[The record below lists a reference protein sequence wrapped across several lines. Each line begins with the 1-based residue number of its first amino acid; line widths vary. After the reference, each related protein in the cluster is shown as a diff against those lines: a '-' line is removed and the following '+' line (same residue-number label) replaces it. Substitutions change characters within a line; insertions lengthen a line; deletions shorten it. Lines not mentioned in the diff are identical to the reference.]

1 MLKICL
7 PVLLVSAILAQNP
20 PEPAGKA
27 PPEVEAALRARVNQF
42 FQYEVEGKFRQAESL
57 VAESDK
63 DFFVAA
69 NKPRYK
75 DFHIKA
81 ITFSEHFTK
90 ATVVVNVDRLV
101 PVPGFEGHPVP
112 GAIPSRWRL
121 ENGEWCWHVDP
132 ADLRVSPMG
141 LPPGGMPLPAG
152 GLPPGAGAAGP
163 SALPPIP
170 NMAMAVRPDR
180 SALELKS
187 AGPSSGQISFLNT
200 LLKPVTLSVID
211 PHFPG
216 LSMKLDHPDLK
227 TGESAVL
234 LVESRG
240 GGNAPAQPVTI
251 QVRVHQTNQLIPIKV
266 SFSK

>member
-1 MLKICL
+1 MLKVCL
-7 PVLLVSAILAQNP
+7 PLVLVSAIFAQNP

-57 VAESDK
+57 VAENDK

-75 DFHIKA
+75 GFHIKE

-90 ATVVVNVDRLV
+90 ATVIVNVDRLV

-112 GAIPSRWRL
+112 GAIPSRWKL
-121 ENGEWCWHVDP
+121 ENGEWCWYVDP

-141 LPPGGMPLPAG
+141 MPLGGMPLPAG
-152 GLPPGAGAAGP
+152 GMPPGAGPARP
-163 SALPPIP
+163 SSLPSIP
-170 NMAMAVRPDR
+170 NMAMAVRADR

-187 AGPSSGQISFLNT
+187 AGPSSGRISFLNPLPT
-200 LLKPVTLSVID
+200 PVTLSVID
-211 PHFPG
+211 PRFPG
-216 LSMKLDHPDLK
+216 LSVKLDHPDLK

-234 LVESRG
+234 QVESSG
-240 GGNAPAQPVTI
+240 GGNPSAQPVTI
-251 QVRVHQTNQLIPIKV
+251 KVLVRQTNQLIPIKV
-266 SFSK
+266 